1 MDMELDYK
9 SRIKCLIKSRARFIH
24 VSIWIYYI
32 LIILTYIYFSYS
44 IYPEVGILRSILLAV
59 LPIIMIIGIIFIPI
73 FIESKY
79 FLIDVSENDDIVLLE
94 YLRYDKRMIFKTS
107 KNLLRYSIED
117 ENTKGIYID
126 ASVILYTKTEK
137 GSFKKCLRFYS
148 VGKWSKDLLK
158 KSFHDKIK
166 KKRNF

>member
-1 MDMELDYK
+1 MVMELDYK

-24 VSIWIYYI
+24 VSVWIYYI
-32 LIILTYIYFSYS
+32 LYSLPIFYASYS

-59 LPIIMIIGIIFIPI
+59 LPIIMIIGVTFIPI

-117 ENTKGIYID
+117 ENTLGIYID

>member
-9 SRIKCLIKSRARFIH
+9 SRIKCLIKSRARFFH
-24 VSIWIYYI
+24 VWMYYI
-32 LIILTYIYFSYS
+32 LYILTFIYLSYFL
-44 IYPEVGILRSILLAV
+44 YPEIGILGSILLAV
-59 LPIIMIIGIIFIPI
+59 LPIICIIGIIFIPI

-79 FLIDVSENDDIVLLE
+79 FLIDVSEKDDIVLLE

-117 ENTKGIYID
+117 ENILGIYID

>member
-1 MDMELDYK
+1 MELDYK

-24 VSIWIYYI
+24 VSVWIYYI
-32 LIILTYIYFSYS
+32 LYSLPVFYASYS

-59 LPIIMIIGIIFIPI
+59 LPIIMIIGVTFIPI

-117 ENTKGIYID
+117 ENTIGIYID

-137 GSFKKCLRFYS
+137 GFFKKCLRFYS
-148 VGKWSKDLLK
+148 VGKWSKDLLE
-158 KSFHDKIK
+158 KSFRDKIK
-166 KKRNF
+166 KKRNL

>member
-9 SRIKCLIKSRARFIH
+9 SRIKCLIKSRARLIH
-24 VSIWIYYI
+24 VWIWYI
-32 LIILTYIYFSYS
+32 PMILTVIYASYS
-44 IYPEVGILRSILLAV
+44 IYPEEGILGSILLAV
-59 LPIIMIIGIIFIPI
+59 IPIICIIGIDFIPI

-137 GSFKKCLRFYS
+137 GFFKKCLRFYS
-148 VGKWSKDLLK
+148 VGKWSKDLLE

>member
-1 MDMELDYK
+1 MELDYK
-9 SRIKCLIKSRARFIH
+9 SRIKCLIKSRARVFH
-24 VSIWIYYI
+24 VWVWIYYI
-32 LIILTYIYFSYS
+32 LDILTFIYLSYFL
-44 IYPEVGILRSILLAV
+44 YPEIGILRSILLAV
-59 LPIIMIIGIIFIPI
+59 IPIICIIGIIFIPI

-94 YLRYDKRMIFKTS
+94 YLRYDERMIFKTS

-117 ENTKGIYID
+117 ENIIGIYID

>member
-9 SRIKCLIKSRARFIH
+9 SRIKCLIKSRARVFH
-24 VSIWIYYI
+24 VWVWIYYI
-32 LIILTYIYFSYS
+32 LTILTVIYASYS
-44 IYPEVGILRSILLAV
+44 IYPEEGILGSMLLAV
-59 LPIIMIIGIIFIPI
+59 IPICMIGVDFIPI

-117 ENTKGIYID
+117 ENTRGIYID

-137 GSFKKCLRFYS
+137 GFFKKCLRFYS

>member
-9 SRIKCLIKSRARFIH
+9 SRIKCLIKSRARFYH
-24 VSIWIYYI
+24 VWMYYI
-32 LIILTYIYFSYS
+32 LYSLPVFYASYS

-59 LPIIMIIGIIFIPI
+59 LPIIMFIGVDFIPI

-117 ENTKGIYID
+117 ENILGIYID

>member
-1 MDMELDYK
+1 MELDYK

-24 VSIWIYYI
+24 VSVWIYYI
-32 LIILTYIYFSYS
+32 LYSLPVFYASYS
-44 IYPEVGILRSILLAV
+44 IYPEEGILGSILLAV
-59 LPIIMIIGIIFIPI
+59 IPIIMFIGITFIPI

-117 ENTKGIYID
+117 ENTIGIYID

-137 GSFKKCLRFYS
+137 GFFKKCLRFYS

>member
-1 MDMELDYK
+1 MELDYK

-24 VSIWIYYI
+24 VSVWIYYI
-32 LIILTYIYFSYS
+32 LYSLPVFYASYS

-59 LPIIMIIGIIFIPI
+59 LPIIMIIGVTFIPI

-117 ENTKGIYID
+117 ENTIGIYID

-137 GSFKKCLRFYS
+137 GFFKKCLRFYS